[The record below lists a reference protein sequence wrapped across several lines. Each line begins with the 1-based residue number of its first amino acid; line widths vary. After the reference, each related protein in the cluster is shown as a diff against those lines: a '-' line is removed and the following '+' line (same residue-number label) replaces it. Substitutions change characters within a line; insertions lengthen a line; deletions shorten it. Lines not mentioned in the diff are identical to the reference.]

1 MGRRRARVPPARIP
15 DPHEASAVNPS
26 HGESV
31 EGTFS
36 CHSMNIKQF
45 LSVSALA
52 LGTTAFAAGS
62 HGDEA
67 KPRHGG
73 VVTVVKDV
81 SYELVASKQSMSLH
95 VSDHGK
101 VPDLN
106 GATAKLTLLSG
117 TSKQEVDLHPNG
129 SALAATGTFAA
140 DAGTKAVA
148 QVTLKGKPV
157 QSVRFTLK

>member
-1 MGRRRARVPPARIP
+1 M
-15 DPHEASAVNPS
+15 
-26 HGESV
+26 
-31 EGTFS
+31 
-36 CHSMNIKQF
+36 
-45 LSVSALA
+45 
-52 LGTTAFAAGS
+52 
-62 HGDEA
+62 
-67 KPRHGG
+67 
-73 VVTVVKDV
+73 TVVKDV

-101 VPDLN
+101 VQDLN

-117 TSKQEVDLHPNG
+117 SSKQEVDLLPNG
-129 SALAATGTFAA
+129 SALAATGTFSA